1 MYPYV
6 IILPPSHTLID
17 INMAFSIGPR
27 VGSFRPYPNALDLEF
42 PLPTCQKPN
51 SDWHCHA
58 IGINRLKVP
67 QGFFGAGIQIA
78 CEPTC
83 RQPPEFHALR
93 SKKGKR
99 ILKASTK
106 SSQRQPQHPQG
117 KGLAHEMA
125 QGPTTPASQASQELL
140 QAENLRPRWA

>member
-1 MYPYV
+1 
-6 IILPPSHTLID
+6 
-17 INMAFSIGPR
+17 MAFSIGPR

-51 SDWHCHA
+51 SDCIA
-58 IGINRLKVP
+58 TQSDQSVE
-67 QGFFGAGIQIA
+67 GASKDSV
-78 CEPTC
+78 
-83 RQPPEFHALR
+83 ALGSR
-93 SKKGKR
+93 SLASQHVANHRSSMPCAAKKGKR

-125 QGPTTPASQASQELL
+125 QGPTTPASQASQSCFR
-140 QAENLRPRWA
+140 QKPKA